1 MRRVSDKS
9 RARDSG
15 PFHDPKI
22 IIKSRRMF
30 RNANRE
36 YEVSLRDGTRGKL
49 GFALGDLALDNAFTR
64 HARSLNALGFGI
76 VSFAGLAGAPER
88 SILWTQTPTDTAMT
102 LADGDRQP
110 DTELQHL
117 IAKYLAI
124 YFSDIA
130 TIAPELGEPRI
141 RPMSEG

>member
-1 MRRVSDKS
+1 MKTLSTKRTV
-9 RARDSG
+9 RDSS

-22 IIKSRRMF
+22 IIKSLPMF
-30 RNANRE
+30 RDANRE
-36 YEVSLRDGTRGKL
+36 YDVSLRDGTKGKL

-76 VSFAGLAGAPER
+76 ISFAGLPGAPQR
-88 SILWTQTPTDTAMT
+88 SMLWTQTPTDTAMT

-110 DTELQHL
+110 NTELQHL

-124 YFSDIA
+124 YFADIA
-130 TIAPELGEPRI
+130 TIAPELGEPRV
-141 RPMSEG
+141 RPMEA